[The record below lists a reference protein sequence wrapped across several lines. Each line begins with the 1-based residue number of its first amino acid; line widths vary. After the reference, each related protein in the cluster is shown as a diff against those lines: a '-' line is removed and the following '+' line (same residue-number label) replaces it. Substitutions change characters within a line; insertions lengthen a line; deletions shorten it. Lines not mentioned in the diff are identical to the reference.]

1 MAQSLTRR
9 ADPDK
14 LLRFAE
20 AEEQHDRRGR
30 LKVFLGYSSGVGK
43 SLRMLNEGRRRKE
56 RGEDVVVGATQP
68 SSSPEARE
76 VLQKLE
82 VIPLRIV
89 DGQQPVMDVETILHR
104 HPRVCLVDG
113 LAYDNPPGSRNAKRW
128 QDVEE
133 LLQNGI
139 SVVTSVNLQYIED
152 RREQVEKIR
161 GKSATQTIPE
171 SFLQMADDIELVD
184 APAASCLLH
193 APELAEG
200 SGATEEQKRLS
211 ELRGVALL
219 LTADVVEHRL
229 EEYLKRNGISQTW
242 GTQERFL
249 VWVTPWADA
258 SAMIASGKR
267 NAERFHGEIYVA
279 HLAEPDLSPAE
290 QSVLRNNLECAAKA
304 GARAVAL
311 DGVDEVDVVLQ
322 FAREHSITQIF
333 VGHGARGGL
342 WQRIFGG
349 TLDRIIRESDGL
361 DVRVFPL

>member
-1 MAQSLTRR
+1 MTKPLTQR
-9 ADPDK
+9 PNPEK
-14 LLRFAE
+14 LLRHVE
-20 AEEQHDRRGR
+20 AEEERSRRGR

-43 SLRMLNEGRRRKE
+43 SLRMLSEGRRRHE

-82 VIPLRIV
+82 VIPLRV
-89 DGQQPVMDVETILHR
+89 VNGQPTMDVETVLHR
-104 HPRVCLVDG
+104 HPQVCLVDG

-128 QDVEE
+128 QDVED

-152 RREQVEKIR
+152 RRELVEKIR

-171 SFLQMADDIELVD
+171 SFLRMADEIELVD
-184 APAASCLLH
+184 APAESCLLH
-193 APELAEG
+193 SPELARG

-229 EEYLKRNGISQTW
+229 EEYLRRNGISQTW

-279 HLAEPDLSPAE
+279 HLAEPDLDPTE
-290 QSVLRNNLECAAKA
+290 QTVLRKNLECAEKA
-304 GARAVAL
+304 GARVVAL
-311 DGVDEVDVVLQ
+311 DGVDEVDAVLQ

-333 VGHGARGGL
+333 VGHGARGAL